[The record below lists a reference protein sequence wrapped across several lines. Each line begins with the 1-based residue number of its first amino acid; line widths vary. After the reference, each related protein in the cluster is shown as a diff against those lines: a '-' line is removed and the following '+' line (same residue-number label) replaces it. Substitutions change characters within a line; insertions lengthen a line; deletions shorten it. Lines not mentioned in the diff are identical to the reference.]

1 MPPGTQDAE
10 RIDSRFTD
18 EDADAARGSLLDSD
32 DDEEEIHA
40 CLHTGI
46 EPLGVLTIPTHG
58 RGDLLPG
65 SVKVTSD
72 RPIGGFL
79 RFSLPDIGVAG
90 VGVSHPVRDALF
102 PARRQAGGIR
112 TAAAIHNL
120 EEEAMVVNCRL
131 MKAGIV
137 LEEAEIPLMANGQE
151 ALYIEEMFTRTDTSD
166 FVGSVRCMVPSGGGG
181 AVHRRGPGNGPR
193 HLYLRHCAGVSGSR
207 DAVSGI
213 NGVSAQIV
221 QGERAAMNNSTITIQ
236 AVGARRLR

>member
-10 RIDSRFTD
+10 RLDSRFTD
-18 EDADAARGSLLDSD
+18 EDADAAKGSLLDSD

-90 VGVSHPVRDALF
+90 VGVSHPVRDDIF
-102 PARRQAGGIR
+102 PARRQEGGIS
-112 TAAAIHNL
+112 TAAAIHNVGA
-120 EEEAMVVNCRL
+120 EAMEVSCQL
-131 MKAGIV
+131 MQGGAV
-137 LEEAEIPLMANGQE
+137 LEEVAIPLEANGQE
-151 ALYIEEMFTRTDTSD
+151 ALYIEEMFTGTDISD
-166 FVGSVRCMVPSGGGG
+166 FVGSVRCTTPPEEEMFTGV
-181 AVHRRGPGNGPR
+181 AVELNEGNRILTTLPV
-193 HLYLRHCAGVSGSR
+193 VS
-207 DAVSGI
+207 
-213 NGVSAQIV
+213 V
-221 QGERAAMNNSTITIQ
+221 QERMSQ
-236 AVGARRLR
+236 E

>member
-10 RIDSRFTD
+10 RLDSRFTD
-18 EDADAARGSLLDSD
+18 EGADAAKGSLLDSD

-65 SVKVTSD
+65 SVKVISD

-102 PARRQAGGIR
+102 PARRQEGVIS
-112 TAAAIHNL
+112 TAAAFHNL
-120 EEEAMVVNCRL
+120 GAEAIVVSCRL
-131 MKAGIV
+131 MKSGAV
-137 LEEAEIPLMANGQE
+137 LEEMAIPLEANGQE
-151 ALYIEEMFTRTDTSD
+151 ALYIEEMFTGTDISD
-166 FVGSVRCMVPSGGGG
+166 FVGSVRCTTPAGGGRGCSPAWPWSSMKAIGSSPRCRWCQCKRGCLRNRQAEG
-181 AVHRRGPGNGPR
+181 A
-193 HLYLRHCAGVSGSR
+193 
-207 DAVSGI
+207 
-213 NGVSAQIV
+213 
-221 QGERAAMNNSTITIQ
+221 
-236 AVGARRLR
+236 

>member
-10 RIDSRFTD
+10 RLDSRFTE
-18 EDADAARGSLLDSD
+18 EDAGAAKGSLLDSD

-90 VGVSHPVRDALF
+90 VGAGHPVRDALF
-102 PARRQAGGIR
+102 PARRQAGGIS
-112 TAAAIHNL
+112 TAAAIHNVGA
-120 EEEAMVVNCRL
+120 EAMVATCQL
-131 MKAGIV
+131 MQGGAV
-137 LEEAEIPLMANGQE
+137 LEEVAIPLEANGQE
-151 ALYIEEMFTRTDTSD
+151 SQYIEEMFTFIGADVSD
-166 FVGSVRCMVPSGGGG
+166 FVGLVRCTTPAEGEGLFTGAAVEIDEGNRILTTLAVVPV
-181 AVHRRGPGNGPR
+181 A
-193 HLYLRHCAGVSGSR
+193 
-207 DAVSGI
+207 
-213 NGVSAQIV
+213 
-221 QGERAAMNNSTITIQ
+221 ERMD
-236 AVGARRLR
+236 RE

>member
-1 MPPGTQDAE
+1 MSPGTQDAE

-40 CLHTGI
+40 CLHTGM

-90 VGVSHPVRDALF
+90 V
-102 PARRQAGGIR
+102 
-112 TAAAIHNL
+112 
-120 EEEAMVVNCRL
+120 NCRL

-137 LEEAEIPLMANGQE
+137 LEEAESPLMANGQE

-193 HLYLRHCAGVSGSR
+193 HPYLRHCAGVSGSR

>member
-10 RIDSRFTD
+10 RLDSRFTD
-18 EDADAARGSLLDSD
+18 EDADAAKGSLLDSD

-46 EPLGVLTIPTHG
+46 EPLGVLTISTHG

-90 VGVSHPVRDALF
+90 VGAGHPVRDALF
-102 PARRQAGGIR
+102 PARRQAGGIS

-120 EEEAMVVNCRL
+120 GVRS
-131 MKAGIV
+131 
-137 LEEAEIPLMANGQE
+137 NGGDLPID
-151 ALYIEEMFTRTDTSD
+151 ASGHRARRNRD
-166 FVGSVRCMVPSGGGG
+166 PSGGQRTGVP
-181 AVHRRGPGNGPR
+181 VHRRDV
-193 HLYLRHCAGVSGSR
+193 HLHRCRCVGLRG
-207 DAVSGI
+207 
-213 NGVSAQIV
+213 
-221 QGERAAMNNSTITIQ
+221 
-236 AVGARRLR
+236 VGALHGADAREGMFTGVAVEIDEGNRILTTLPVVPVESAADSQE

>member
-10 RIDSRFTD
+10 RLDSRFTE
-18 EDADAARGSLLDSD
+18 EDADAAKGSLLDSD

-102 PARRQAGGIR
+102 PARRQAGGIS
-112 TAAAIHNL
+112 TAAAIHNVGA
-120 EEEAMVVNCRL
+120 EAMVATCQL
-131 MKAGIV
+131 MQGGAV
-137 LEEAEIPLMANGQE
+137 LEETEIPLAANGQE
-151 ALYIEEMFTRTDTSD
+151 SQYIEEMIAFTGADVSD
-166 FVGSVRCMVPSGGGG
+166 FVGSVRCTVPPEEGMFTGV
-181 AVHRRGPGNGPR
+181 AVEIDEGNRILTTLP
-193 HLYLRHCAGVSGSR
+193 V
-207 DAVSGI
+207 VP
-213 NGVSAQIV
+213 VESAADSQ
-221 QGERAAMNNSTITIQ
+221 E
-236 AVGARRLR
+236 